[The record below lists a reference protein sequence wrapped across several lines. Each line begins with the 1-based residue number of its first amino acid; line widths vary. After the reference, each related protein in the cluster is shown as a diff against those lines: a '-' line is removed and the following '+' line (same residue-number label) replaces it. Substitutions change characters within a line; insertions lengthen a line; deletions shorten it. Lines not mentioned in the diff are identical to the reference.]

1 MELRKNLFNII
12 IYLLIFVLIGV
23 AAICCVRWYNHSNER
38 SETYGDMQQEDPYA
52 NFDVY
57 NQDLSDIVFVSDGNI
72 RSYEQTYDVQAA
84 IDMTQKYNILI
95 NDSPCDTTT
104 QTDYSLIGKYSL
116 VVTDIDNNK
125 VGSIEITFKIDI
137 YVAKVKLAV
146 STTADDAMYSYLLR
160 YIEVNGLELR
170 IIEAQYIKSAVQY
183 SLPIQLANI
192 EVTNTQEAVA
202 DNAAIIPTINITY
215 GGVALHEDVDYTA
228 THYNNINPGMA
239 RTVIT
244 GKGKYVGKKSVSWSI
259 WGEGKINVAQDIP
272 FSYGTTYTHDYSSE
286 LPVVEVTSGRVVSK
300 YLPTVSKID
309 LYRGFGTD
317 NDCITLNNNSI
328 DVTNSLGKFS
338 LQDNVLN
345 ASSTM
350 PSVRKL
356 RIVNVYY
363 TINDSSNVRS
373 DSLPLAGMP
382 SDKQILKDTDT
393 PITFN
398 LTNELSYEVTA
409 LGLVYNNEAPYC
421 VGKISYNNSEITTYY
436 ASCDE
441 SFFFSIEDYYFIV
454 TMHCFADDTLT
465 VLISTDCTN
474 IDILHNVQISVTQ
487 ITQTQYN

>member
-72 RSYEQTYDVQAA
+72 RSYEQTYDVQAE

-228 THYNNINPGMA
+228 THYNNTNPGMA

-259 WGEGKINVAQDIP
+259 FGQGKINVAQEVP
-272 FSYGTTYTHDYSSE
+272 FSAGETYTHDYSSE
-286 LPVVEVTSGRVVSK
+286 LPVIEVTSGRVVSTYK
-300 YLPTVSKID
+300 PIVDKILMSNSLLLGNFWVNNNAGNVSSSFGTISLTDNILTATNTSSEFSPTLRVID
-309 LYRGFGTD
+309 LYY
-317 NDCITLNNNSI
+317 SI
-328 DVTNSLGKFS
+328 DTSK
-338 LQDNVLN
+338 
-345 ASSTM
+345 
-350 PSVRKL
+350 VRQ
-356 RIVNVYY
+356 
-363 TINDSSNVRS
+363 